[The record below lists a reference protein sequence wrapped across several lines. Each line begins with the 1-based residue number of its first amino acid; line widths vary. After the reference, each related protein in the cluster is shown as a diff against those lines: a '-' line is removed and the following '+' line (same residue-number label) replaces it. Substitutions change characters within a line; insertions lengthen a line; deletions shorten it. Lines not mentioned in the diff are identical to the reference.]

1 MVGPA
6 SRISEEELDH
16 YVKSFELLQKVPAT
30 ASTAPSS
37 PDSQVAGPT
46 VVAEAAAPTTPPPA
60 QVASPTSATHE
71 ASPTVVAQK
80 APPSNRPPTRAPRP
94 SMART
99 NPVRRPIR
107 GASPAPNRA
116 AAGNRVVQTA
126 DSGPDPSKP
135 AEVAIEASATAGTV
149 IDVPEPRGNPRDQFR
164 EAAPPRGVLF
174 GMRVGYIRD
183 GDSKVGAVQPIYQ
196 VGKTYVEGKPF
207 GKDVP
212 PALTVVARPGYA
224 IGAINTRASLM
235 LDAFQVVFMRFQDG
249 QLDPED
255 SYTTD
260 WLGDPRGGNDGTA
273 SGEGKLIVGVHGR
286 SNGREVSALG
296 LLVAE

>member
-1 MVGPA
+1 
-6 SRISEEELDH
+6 
-16 YVKSFELLQKVPAT
+16 
-30 ASTAPSS
+30 
-37 PDSQVAGPT
+37 
-46 VVAEAAAPTTPPPA
+46 
-60 QVASPTSATHE
+60 
-71 ASPTVVAQK
+71 
-80 APPSNRPPTRAPRP
+80 
-94 SMART
+94 MART
-99 NPVRRPIR
+99 NPVRRPTR
-107 GASPAPNRA
+107 GASPAPNHAPADYRIA
-116 AAGNRVVQTA
+116 QTG

-135 AEVAIEASATAGTV
+135 AEVALEASGPAGTV

-164 EAAPPRGVLF
+164 EAAPPRGVLV

-183 GDSKVGAVQPIYQ
+183 GDSKVGAIQPIYQ
-196 VGKTYVEGKPF
+196 VGKTYVEGKQF
-207 GKDVP
+207 GKDAP

-224 IGAINTRASLM
+224 IGAINTRAGLM

-249 QLDPED
+249 QLDPGD